1 MTSVI
6 SASFNQASLFL
17 SADSASSW
25 LNGALNSIQNQ
36 NNAGGLLGM
45 LQNSGGDGS
54 ISSFLGS
61 STTTA
66 NQFALISQNSVTN
79 TSSLVAQI
87 AAQNAQQTSSQKLQ
101 NSIDAL
107 SAARQMVQPTNVLD
121 PTIFFADGSTLDT
134 NSNILTRSD
143 GTQIDTTTGAKVI
156 DTSSL
161 IQMANGAYLDT
172 ANNILTMPDGTEIDT
187 VTGLKISVTA

>member
-156 DTSSL
+156 DTSSM